1 MKRAILLCDGE
12 RFDSVFPEHLRAEI
26 GKDWALDSRRYYS
39 SDIGAE
45 DFSDVVAIFSTWGMP
60 TLTESEIKASFPALK
75 YLFYAAGT
83 VQKFA
88 RPHLN
93 LGIRVFSAWQA
104 NAVPVAEFSVAEIL
118 LATKGFFALYP
129 RTKKEPRP
137 EMIRVKRGYKGN
149 YGAKVGILG
158 DGAIGSLVIEELLRH
173 KLDILVFSIT
183 MSEQRARELGVRRA
197 TLEEIFA
204 ECDVISNHLADNE
217 HTRGMINRTLIESMR
232 PYTTFINT
240 GRGAQV
246 DEAALA
252 DKLAEDNTIS
262 AVLDVTFPEPP
273 EPDSPLLTLD
283 NVTLTPHI
291 AGSDGLEV
299 ERMTQYMIDEYRR
312 IERGDEP
319 LYEVSLDMLDKMA

>member
-1 MKRAILLCDGE
+1 MKRAIFLCDGE

-75 YLFYAAGT
+75 CLFYAAGT

-183 MSEQRARELGVRRA
+183 MSPNVESLNVAIAAGILFFSGVD
-197 TLEEIFA
+197 F
-204 ECDVISNHLADNE
+204 
-217 HTRGMINRTLIESMR
+217 
-232 PYTTFINT
+232 
-240 GRGAQV
+240 
-246 DEAALA
+246 
-252 DKLAEDNTIS
+252 K
-262 AVLDVTFPEPP
+262 
-273 EPDSPLLTLD
+273 
-283 NVTLTPHI
+283 
-291 AGSDGLEV
+291 
-299 ERMTQYMIDEYRR
+299 
-312 IERGDEP
+312 
-319 LYEVSLDMLDKMA
+319 